1 MKGQKH
7 LIKCRC
13 FLPQFKNLK
22 SPPVHQ
28 FIVFSI
34 IENDVV
40 KVKFSQCN
48 NCGLIHK
55 VIDICKSEILSTK
68 ENMSS
73 LIKVED
79 IRNSL
84 NTNFVNILET
94 NFADIATWE
103 ATQFIVENK
112 LWGEFVVL
120 TSEQQEDKIYGK
132 YIRVL
137 SESLCKV
144 ETFDRSNGVF

>member
-22 SPPVHQ
+22 NPPVHQ